1 MHVQHRQD
9 LSPRPPPASHVL
21 TLSEFFTSQKKT
33 RTIKGSRLEMTAVTR
48 LGDRV
53 LFDVLTSR

>member
-9 LSPRPPPASHVL
+9 LSLRSPPASRVL
-21 TLSEFFTSQKKT
+21 TLSDLFTSQKKT
-33 RTIKGSRLEMTAVTR
+33 RTMKGSRLEITTVTR